1 MAYIVT
7 SDCHKCKYT
16 DCVAV
21 CPVDCFYELETMLVI
36 HPDEC
41 IDCGACEPECPA
53 NAIYDEP
60 ELPAKFEFM
69 IELNAVASGAAPN
82 DKGYKNLT
90 PPEVISEMKD
100 PYPNADD
107 NQYDKID
114 EVKQFFGI

>member
-7 SDCHKCKYT
+7 SDCHKFKYT

-41 IDCGACEPECPA
+41 IDCGACEPDCPL

-69 IELNAVASGAAPN
+69 IEFNAVASGAVPN

-90 PPEVISEMKD
+90 PPEVISDMKE

-114 EVKQFFGI
+114 EVKQFFGM